1 MTGIADARMSAR
13 MLARL
18 AEGPAAVEDL
28 LAAARDAAPA
38 PESAPESGP
47 GREGAWHALVHAL
60 VRAGKVEVVGRADS
74 GAAVYGLPGTVVP
87 PSVADGPAVI
97 PPPASPRDSRVAL
110 AVASRVRDPEERGR
124 VVSDVLAHLAA
135 LAAAGRSK
143 AFGPVPL
150 ARDVLARVDR
160 GRATIACPENG
171 WERLVRFVRHE
182 GLSILTTGAV
192 LAFLYLFVAEFRVV
206 PTNSMRPGI
215 APGDRLLVYKLSRR
229 EVPDRFALVVFDDGA
244 GTKLV
249 KRLVALPGEAVAVDE
264 QGDLVVDGK
273 VVVKPPEVAAA
284 VREPLVRSTFD
295 AAGKADGWSADADGW
310 RHYARPLHADEPA
323 YVDENGTLELNGAP
337 RPEAHDVY
345 ATAVVTG
352 PARLRVTFLD
362 RNRRATRV
370 VETGAGAP
378 GEPAAPTTL
387 SISLVDGVL
396 RVGDVETRDQFFGG
410 AATVAV
416 HGAVASVA
424 IDRDVHY
431 TQQGQ
436 FGIDPGAPFHVPPDH
451 LFFLGDHSAHSQDS
465 RYRSRGP
472 IPLDRVLGRVVFRVW
487 PLGRIGFPR

>member
-28 LAAARDAAPA
+28 LAAARDAAPD
-38 PESAPESGP
+38 P

-87 PSVADGPAVI
+87 PSVEAGPAAI

-124 VVSDVLAHLAA
+124 VVADVLAHLAA

-171 WERLVRFVRHE
+171 WERLMRFVRHE

-192 LAFLYLFVAEFRVV
+192 LACLYLFVAEFRVV

-249 KRLVALPGEAVAVDE
+249 KRLVGLPGEALAIDA

-273 VVVKPPEVAAA
+273 VVVKPPAVAAA

-295 AAGKADGWSADADGW
+295 VVGKADGWSADAEGW
-310 RHYARPLHADEPA
+310 RRYARPLHADEPA
-323 YVDENGTLELNGAP
+323 YVDENGALEHSVPP

-345 ATAVVTG
+345 VTAAVTG
-352 PARLRVTFLD
+352 PARLRVTFVD
-362 RNRRATRV
+362 RHRRATRV
-370 VETGAGAP
+370 VETGAGGP

-424 IDRDVHY
+424 IDRVKVDAWMPAHRHGMNY
-431 TQQGQ
+431 APTLTGTAEGPWRAEGLL
-436 FGIDPGAPFHVPPDH
+436 FHMPGAWQLVFE
-451 LFFLGDHSAHSQDS
+451 LRLG
-465 RYRSRGP
+465 
-472 IPLDRVLGRVVFRVW
+472 GRALRLVDDVAVR
-487 PLGRIGFPR
+487 

>member
-28 LAAARDAAPA
+28 LAAARDAAPG
-38 PESAPESGP
+38 PELGP
-47 GREGAWHALVHAL
+47 GREGAWHALLHGL
-60 VRAGKVEVVGRADS
+60 VRAGKAEVVGRAAS

-87 PSVADGPAVI
+87 PSVDDGPAAI

-229 EVPDRFALVVFDDGA
+229 EVPERFALVVFDDGH

-249 KRLVALPGEAVAVDE
+249 KRLVGLPGEHVAVDE

-273 VVVKPPEVAAA
+273 VVVKPPDVAAA

-295 AAGKADGWSADADGW
+295 AAGKADGWSADAEGW
-310 RHYARPLHADEPA
+310 KRYARPLHADEPA
-323 YVDENGTLELNGAP
+323 YVDENGVLEHGVPP

-345 ATAVVTG
+345 VSATVTG
-352 PARLRVTFLD
+352 AARLRVTFLD
-362 RNRRATRV
+362 RNHRATRV
-370 VETGAGAP
+370 VETGAGGP
-378 GEPAAPTTL
+378 GEPATPTTL

-416 HGAVASVA
+416 HGAVASVS

-436 FGIDPGAPFHVPPDH
+436 FGIDPGAPFHVPADH

-465 RYRSRGP
+465 RYSSRGP

-487 PLGRIGFPR
+487 PLGRIGFPK